1 MSISAKYSA
10 LILAIS
16 GVLLAGCTGRRETT
30 AKAAS
35 RPAAPVAVR
44 TAVAQERTVER
55 FIMVTGS
62 LLADDTTTVSCEVA
76 GRVAKL
82 HFDFGQP
89 VRKGQVMAELD
100 RQELALQAERA
111 RAALEQAMARV
122 GMDKETMKEP
132 ETTPMIRQ
140 AKAQM
145 EDALSKYE
153 NAKKLIKTGDIAQE
167 RFNEI
172 EKMYLARKAA
182 YEAALDDLRTQ
193 LALIRSLRAE
203 VALAEKRLRD
213 ATIVA
218 PLDGVVQVRHVAE
231 GQYVRDNAPIYTLV
245 KAWPLRLR
253 VEIPEPAVPHARPGT
268 MLVFTTSAAPGAEFR
283 ATIRT
288 VNPALDP
295 RARTLTAE
303 ARIESRDERLKPG
316 AFVQVRLVT
325 DPAFPVVS
333 IPRAAVY
340 TVAGLN
346 KFFTIEN
353 GKAVE
358 HRIAEILASD
368 GFVEI
373 PPGVIRAGALV
384 AVSNVPMLSDGA
396 AVTIRPE
403 SR

>member
-1 MSISAKYSA
+1 MTNHKLYLAAMS
-10 LILAIS
+10 
-16 GVLLAGCTGRRETT
+16 LLAALLFLGGCEGRKETT

-35 RPAAPVAVR
+35 RPAAPIAVR

-55 FIMVTGS
+55 AIMVTGS
-62 LLADDTTTVSCEVA
+62 LLPDDTTTVSCEVS

-100 RQELALQAERA
+100 RQELSLQVDRA
-111 RAALEQAMARV
+111 RAALEQAMARA
-122 GMDKETMKEP
+122 GMDRETMKEP
-132 ETTPMIRQ
+132 DTTPMIRQ

-153 NAKKLIKTGDIAQE
+153 NAKKLVKTGDIAQE

-172 EKMYLARKAA
+172 EKLYLARKAA
-182 YEAALDDLRTQ
+182 YEATLDDLRTQ

-218 PLDGVVQVRHVAE
+218 PFDGIVQVRHVAE

-245 KAWPLRLR
+245 RAWPLRLR
-253 VEIPEPAVPHARPGT
+253 VEIPESAVSHARIGAT
-268 MLVFTTSAAPGAEFR
+268 LMFTTSAAPGAEFR
-283 ATIRT
+283 ATIRHL
-288 VNPALDP
+288 NPSLDP
-295 RARTLTAE
+295 RSRILTAE
-303 ARIESRDERLKPG
+303 GRIETRDERLKPG

-325 DPAFPVVS
+325 DPAFRVVS

-358 HRIAEILASD
+358 HRIPEILSTD

-373 PPGVIRAGALV
+373 PPGIIEAGAVV
-384 AVSNVPMLSDGA
+384 AVSSVPMLTDGS
-396 AVTIRPE
+396 AVTVRQ
-403 SR
+403 

>member
-1 MSISAKYSA
+1 MTNHKRDLIFLCLFASLAA
-10 LILAIS
+10 LASCS
-16 GVLLAGCTGRRETT
+16 GRKETT
-30 AKAAS
+30 ARAAS
-35 RPAAPVAVR
+35 RPAGPVAVR
-44 TAVAQERTVER
+44 IAQAQERTVER
-55 FIMVTGS
+55 SIRVTGS
-62 LLADDTTTVSCEVA
+62 LLPDDTTTVSCEVA

-100 RQELALQAERA
+100 RLELKLQLDRA

-122 GMDKETMKEP
+122 GMDKETMREP

-172 EKMYLARKAA
+172 EKAFLARKAA
-182 YEAALDDLRTQ
+182 YEATLDDLRTQ

-213 ATIVA
+213 ASILA
-218 PLDGVVQVRHVAE
+218 PFDGIVQVRHVAE

-245 KAWPLRLR
+245 RAWPLRLR
-253 VEIPEPAVPHARPGT
+253 VEIPESAVPHARIGAT
-268 MLVFTTSAAPGAEFR
+268 LVFTTSAAPGAEFR

-288 VNPALDP
+288 LNPSLDP
-295 RARTLTAE
+295 RSRILTAE
-303 ARIESRDERLKPG
+303 ARIDARDERLKPG
-316 AFVQVRLVT
+316 AFVQVRLIT
-325 DPAFPVVS
+325 DPAFRVVS

-346 KFFTIEN
+346 KFFSIEN

-358 HRIAEILASD
+358 HRIPEILASN

-373 PPGVIRAGALV
+373 PPGIIEAGAAV
-384 AVSNVPMLSDGA
+384 AVSNVPMLSQGLP
-396 AVTIRPE
+396 VTVRQ
-403 SR
+403 

>member
-1 MSISAKYSA
+1 MGNLKTYQIMIIFVA
-10 LILAIS
+10 LAAALA
-16 GVLLAGCTGRRETT
+16 LAGCGSRQETT
-30 AKAAS
+30 ANAAS
-35 RPAAPVAVR
+35 RPVEPIAVR
-44 TAVAQERTVER
+44 TAVAQQRTVER
-55 FIMVTGS
+55 SIMVTGS
-62 LLADDTTTVSCEVA
+62 LLPDETTTVSCEVP
-76 GRVAKL
+76 GRVARL
-82 HFDFGQP
+82 HFDFGQA

-100 RQELALQAERA
+100 RQELSLQLARA
-111 RAALEQAMARV
+111 RASLDQAMARV

-132 ETTPMIRQ
+132 DTTPLIRQ

-172 EKMYLARKAA
+172 EKAYLARKAA

-203 VALAEKRLRD
+203 VALAEKRLSD
-213 ATIVA
+213 ATIIA
-218 PLDGVVQVRHVAE
+218 PLDGIVQTRHVAE

-253 VEIPEPAVPHARPGT
+253 VEIPEPAVGLARVGST
-268 MLVFTTSAAPGAEFR
+268 LIFTTSAAPGAEFR

-288 VNPALDP
+288 LDPSLDP

-303 ARIESRDERLKPG
+303 ARIDTRDERLKPG
-316 AFVQVRLVT
+316 SFVQVRLVT
-325 DPAFPVVS
+325 DPAFPVVA
-333 IPRAAVY
+333 IPREAIY

-346 KFFTIEN
+346 KFFSIRN

-358 HRIAEILASD
+358 HRIPEILGSN
-368 GFVEI
+368 GQVEI
-373 PPGVIRAGALV
+373 PPGVIEPGAVV
-384 AVSNVPMLSDGA
+384 AVSNVPLLTDGA
-396 AVTIRPE
+396 AVTVKQ
-403 SR
+403 